1 MSNVDMDK
9 TPSYKLIQDILA
21 EVQVPAD
28 GILSRTMYQDD
39 HLKIIAFGFAA
50 GQELSAHTAP
60 MHAVL
65 HFVKGSA
72 KLTLGEDHLQAQ
84 PGTIVHMDPQ
94 LTHGIVAQEP
104 TVMLL
109 YMLKQARS

>member
-1 MSNVDMDK
+1 MEK
-9 TPSYKLIQDILA
+9 TPSYKLIQSIAD

-65 HFVKGSA
+65 YFVKGSA
-72 KLTLGEDHLQAQ
+72 DLTLGDDKLQAQ
-84 PGTIVHMDPQ
+84 TGTVVHMDPQ
-94 LTHGIVAQEP
+94 LTHGIAAKEP

-109 YMLKQARS
+109 YMLKQARN

>member
-1 MSNVDMDK
+1 MEKKS
-9 TPSYKLIQDILA
+9 SYKLIQNIAD

-39 HLKIIAFGFAA
+39 HLKIVAFGFAT

-60 MHAVL
+60 MHAVMY
-65 HFVKGSA
+65 FVKGSA
-72 KLTLGEDHLQAQ
+72 DLTLGDDKLQAQ
-84 PGTIVHMDPQ
+84 AGTVAHMDPQ
-94 LTHGIVAQEP
+94 LTHGIVAKEP

-109 YMLKQARS
+109 YMLKQARE

>member
-1 MSNVDMDK
+1 MDK

-72 KLTLGEDHLQAQ
+72 KLTLGEDRLQAQ

-94 LTHGIVAQEP
+94 LTHGIVAEEP

-109 YMLKQARS
+109 YMLKQARN